1 MNIDEENEIKLLMS
15 KLHSF
20 KMDVKQRINI
30 MNEKD
35 LEIWSLTMEMDH
47 ISHKIRELE
56 SIKIT
61 RHNFERERFELTE
74 SISNVNKSLVN
85 NKLNE
90 SYRDEEVERLKNE
103 FNDLNQSLSDI
114 KHTTRQNIEKAKK
127 GTLLTNQ
134 LLEKNKELNQSIKN
148 IDKNKNYEEEIN
160 KIKSSVTNNENLLK
174 SLRDEKS
181 ILDLQCQEINN
192 LLNNVE
198 TDLEKSRVE
207 FELESSIKQK
217 TNEELKNNKEL
228 IGRKNNEVL
237 DLKEKIVSN
246 MEKLIAME
254 NKKNQVEL
262 KYNKVR
268 EDIEKLETDYDAKE
282 KNIRLLEKEVKE
294 KTFQIQGNVSL
305 NFFYKH
311 S

>member
-1 MNIDEENEIKLLMS
+1 
-15 KLHSF
+15 
-20 KMDVKQRINI
+20 
-30 MNEKD
+30 
-35 LEIWSLTMEMDH
+35 
-47 ISHKIRELE
+47 
-56 SIKIT
+56 
-61 RHNFERERFELTE
+61 
-74 SISNVNKSLVN
+74 
-85 NKLNE
+85 
-90 SYRDEEVERLKNE
+90 
-103 FNDLNQSLSDI
+103 
-114 KHTTRQNIEKAKK
+114 
-127 GTLLTNQ
+127 
-134 LLEKNKELNQSIKN
+134 
-148 IDKNKNYEEEIN
+148 
-160 KIKSSVTNNENLLK
+160 LLK

-282 KNIRLLEKEVKE
+282 KK
-294 KTFQIQGNVSL
+294 
-305 NFFYKH
+305 Y
-311 S
+311 